1 MRYCVVME
9 YDGSSYHGFQIQPN
23 VITIQKVVEDS
34 LKHIY
39 QTDIKI
45 VAASRT
51 DAFVHAKHQV
61 FHYDSDTII
70 PTNRLA
76 SIINKQLPPDIRV
89 IEILEVSSDFHARYD
104 VVQKEYRYIIS
115 KQNADVFSQRYVLFI
130 DYEVDVTKIKQAMHY
145 FVGEHDFRTFS
156 KASDKE
162 STTRKIDSFD
172 LIEKEDQIIFSIKGN
187 GFLHHMVR
195 IIVGTLLEVG
205 RGNLSPSDVKSI
217 LDEKNRVYA
226 PFVAQ
231 PNGLY
236 LWNILYK
243 QDK

>member
-1 MRYCVVME
+1 MRYCAVME

-23 VITIQKVVEDS
+23 VITIQQVVEDC

-39 QTDIKI
+39 QSNIKI

-51 DAFVHAKHQV
+51 DALVHAKHQV
-61 FHYDSDTII
+61 FHYDCETII
-70 PTNRLA
+70 PIDRLA
-76 SIINKQLPPDIRV
+76 KIINKQLPPDIR
-89 IEILEVSSDFHARYD
+89 IKEITEASSDFHARYD

-115 KQNADVFSQRYVLFI
+115 KLQTDVFSQRYVLFI
-130 DYEVDVTKIKQAMHY
+130 DHEVDVNRIKQAMNH

-162 STTRKIDSFD
+162 DTMRRIDSFE
-172 LIEKEDQIIFSIKGN
+172 LFEKEDQIIFSIKGN

-205 RGNLSPSDVKSI
+205 RGNLSPNDVKSI
-217 LDEKNRVYA
+217 LGEKNRVYA
-226 PFVAQ
+226 PFIAQ

-236 LWNILYK
+236 LWNIIYK

>member
-23 VITIQKVVEDS
+23 VITVQKVVEDC

-39 QTDIKI
+39 QSKIKI

-61 FHYDSDTII
+61 FHYDSETII
-70 PTNRLA
+70 PVDRLP
-76 SIINKQLPPDIRV
+76 SIINKQLPADIR
-89 IEILEVSSDFHARYD
+89 IKDIKEVSSNFHARYD
-104 VVQKEYRYIIS
+104 VVQKEYRYIIA
-115 KQNADVFSQRYVLFI
+115 KHPVNVFNQRYVLFL
-130 DYEVDVTKIKQAMHY
+130 DYEVDLSQIKEAMQH
-145 FVGEHDFRTFS
+145 FVGEHDFRSFS
-156 KASDKE
+156 KACDKE
-162 STTRKIDSFD
+162 DTVRKIDSFE
-172 LIEKEDQIIFSIKGN
+172 LIENEDQIIFSIKGN
-187 GFLHHMVR
+187 GFLHNMVR

-205 RGNLSPSDVKSI
+205 IGNLSPNDVKSI
-217 LDEKNRVYA
+217 LGEKNRVYA
-226 PFVAQ
+226 PFIAQ

-236 LWNILYK
+236 LWNIIYK